1 MAEVD
6 VISEVWETKHHIFI
20 LKDKQTNSSSFERL
34 WLNGT
39 SCKCFYQKKRVFN
52 LPNLTKS
59 INRIICWCYF
69 NLIFLNLASNQEH
82 FQILLRKLGLLKRL
96 KHLKHLKQQQKSENI
111 VTHRLIK
118 CCPLVVKSKITACQ
132 TLNSLS
138 YAHMLV
144 NNKIHSLIHIPADR
158 FSIDLLKI

>member
-34 WLNGT
+34 RLNGT
-39 SCKCFYQKKRVFN
+39 FCKCFYQKKKRVFN

-59 INRIICWCYF
+59 IKRIICWCYF
-69 NLIFLNLASNQEH
+69 NFIFLNLASNLEH
-82 FQILLRKLGLLKRL
+82 FQILLRKLGLLKR
-96 KHLKHLKQQQKSENI
+96 LKHLKQQQKSENI

-144 NNKIHSLIHIPADR
+144 NNKIHSLIHIPADH